1 MKNKEIKRKESF
13 VDISRWSFIVSTVIT
28 TLILSVP
35 SVFAPANFI
44 IFLFLPSLSLFLYL
58 SLSLSLSLLF
68 PISMMFSAL
77 LIFFIL
83 TVGNHSNTITV
94 YSLLI
99 YNSFCFYP
107 NVCSHCILMNVWYAR
122 VSKKQLWWSYEDFSK
137 RSTKFN
143 NYLLWGVFI
152 GIKIVFLCS
161 SQINNYYDI
170 EVI

>member
-1 MKNKEIKRKESF
+1 M
-13 VDISRWSFIVSTVIT
+13 
-28 TLILSVP
+28 P
-35 SVFAPANFI
+35 APARPYARAKRRAT
-44 IFLFLPSLSLFLYL
+44 LPRDRKATWRGPAGISSGQADAWRVNTEVSGEETVLKRGTEQWIATFACAYETPPPHTHTHTL
-58 SLSLSLSLLF
+58 SLSLSLSLQC

-143 NYLLWGVFI
+143 DYLL
-152 GIKIVFLCS
+152 
-161 SQINNYYDI
+161 
-170 EVI
+170 

>member
-1 MKNKEIKRKESF
+1 MILYSLYCHYNTNTFGSLCIRSCQF
-13 VDISRWSFIVSTVIT
+13 HYLSIF
-28 TLILSVP
+28 TLSP
-35 SVFAPANFI
+35 RHS
-44 IFLFLPSLSLFLYL
+44 L
-58 SLSLSLSLLF
+58 SLSLSLSLSPLPF

-83 TVGNHSNTITV
+83 TVGNHSNAITV

-107 NVCSHCILMNVWYAR
+107 NVCSHRILMNVWYAR

-143 NYLLWGVFI
+143 DYLL
-152 GIKIVFLCS
+152 
-161 SQINNYYDI
+161 
-170 EVI
+170 